1 VYGPTF
7 MSGLPQFGLPRFFA
21 IIPSDARKCYL
32 DAKPLLKSAYFLYFI
47 SGDLGKLQIEA
58 AQVLAKAIRLL
69 LTVSRPRDWW
79 KNMRPASDH
88 DRRRATAWNRGPRQN
103 RSHGGRK
110 RRVCD

>member
-1 VYGPTF
+1 

-58 AQVLAKAIRLL
+58 AQVLAKAIRIIVNSL
-69 LTVSRPRDWW
+69 
-79 KNMRPASDH
+79 
-88 DRRRATAWNRGPRQN
+88 ATLGLMEEHAACFG
-103 RSHGGRK
+103 S
-110 RRVCD
+110 